1 MTTRASSCMG
11 CQARGWWQRG

>member
-1 MTTRASSCMG
+1 MG